1 MNDSNIDSIY
11 LIGIGGAA
19 MAPLAGMLAERGYGV
34 TGSDTDVYPPASTLL
49 ENLGIRWKQ
58 GFRKENLEPR
68 PDLVVIG
75 NAASRGN
82 PEIEFVLDQK
92 IAYRSLPEMLK
103 ELFLPGHDSIVVTG
117 THGKTTTTSMLAW
130 IFEVAGRR
138 PDFLVGGVAENFGK
152 SYGLGGG
159 SEFIIEGDE
168 YDSAFFDKGP
178 KFLHYRPD
186 ELIITSLEFDH
197 ADIYADLAAI
207 ELQFRRLVNLVPRRG
222 RIVAWGEAATVRGVV
237 QKAFCPIETY
247 GFSPGVDWL
256 A

>member
-92 IAYRSLPEMLK
+92 IPYRSLPQML
-103 ELFLPGHDSIVVTG
+103 EEFFLPGHDSIVVTG

-130 IFEVAGRR
+130 ILEVAERR
-138 PDFLVGGVAENFGK
+138 PNFLVGGIAENFGR
-152 SYGLGGG
+152 SFSLGGG
-159 SEFIIEGDE
+159 GEFVLEGDE
-168 YDSAFFDKGP
+168 YDSAFFDKAP
-178 KFLHYRPD
+178 KFLHYHPD
-186 ELIITSLEFDH
+186 EVVITSVEFDH
-197 ADIYADLAAI
+197 ADIYSDLAAI

-222 RIVAWGEAATVRGVV
+222 RIVAWEGSETVREVV
-237 QKAFCPIETY
+237 QKEFCPVE
-247 GFSPGVDWL
+247 
-256 A
+256 